1 MEFSAWDHRID
12 AFYREEF
19 AAHDPERTVAA
30 MSKLLATMT
39 ADDAGALV
47 PFEMAGVHDSLGLED
62 DAVPLYREALSAG
75 LDASHAARA
84 RIQLASTLRNL
95 NDRRNLNDAG
105 NLGGMDEVLEL
116 LSVPA
121 EGDLEPAR
129 KAFLALALH
138 SAGRPDEALREAIE
152 GIVPNLT
159 RYERSLAGYAAAL
172 TEALPGALTKTLP
185 E

>member
-12 AFYREEF
+12 TFYREEF

-30 MSKLLATMT
+30 MSHLLGTLQ

-95 NDRRNLNDAG
+95 G
-105 NLGGMDEVLEL
+105 QMDEAIEL

-152 GIVPNLT
+152 GIVPSLT
-159 RYERSLAGYAAAL
+159 RYQRSLAAYAAAL
-172 TEALPGALTKTLP
+172 TGAHT

>member
-1 MEFSAWDHRID
+1 MDFATWDSRID
-12 AFYREEF
+12 AFYREEPVE
-19 AAHDPERTVAA
+19 HDPARTVAA
-30 MSKLLATMT
+30 MRELLATME
-39 ADDAGALV
+39 ADDTGALV

-62 DAVPLYREALSAG
+62 DAVPLYREALAAG

-95 NDRRNLNDAG
+95 NDAG
-105 NLGGMDEVLEL
+105 NPRRMDEALEL

-152 GIVPNLT
+152 GIVPSLT
-159 RYERSLAGYAAAL
+159 RYQRSLAGYAAAL
-172 TEALPGALTKTLP
+172 TDVLP

>member
-1 MEFSAWDHRID
+1 MDLAGWDSRID
-12 AFYREEF
+12 AFYREAFDE
-19 AAHDPERTVAA
+19 HDPAGTVAA
-30 MSKLLATMT
+30 MSNLLATME

-95 NDRRNLNDAG
+95 NDAG
-105 NLGGMDEVLEL
+105 HLSRMDEALEL

-152 GIVPNLT
+152 GIVPSLT
-159 RYERSLAGYAAAL
+159 RYQRSLAGYAAAL
-172 TEALPGALTKTLP
+172 TETGPK
-185 E
+185 